1 MSKHRAAKRRGLNQL
16 RLVLLLA
23 VLTRFFQIPAEA
35 LAQRI
40 SFGAVTGT
48 TLLDDFR
55 SGSITNPCAGNGCV
69 GTSLFQSN
77 DASRRFIIGASAEV
91 AASKILSFEIEA
103 LYRPIRHNSRIDYMP
118 PVDLGNGVIV
128 ASQSFSGSDHA
139 LEFPTLAKFRI
150 PTFRTHPVFEFGTT
164 FHSTQDGTVFGM
176 TVGAGVEVPV
186 KSLSFAPRVR
196 YTRWPAR
203 TGGFDPLLGFFTPRQ
218 DQIAII
224 VGFSQAASTSTRP
237 NAFGKAV
244 SIGGIV
250 GMGLS
255 NDFPSTVSDVNGIP
269 GSRSFS
275 DSKSP
280 VIGLM
285 IELEPIR
292 KLFIEFNGLYR
303 PLHLTDESSLS
314 GSVQPI
320 PPTRTGRVTVLTW
333 EFPILAKYKLT
344 IARTNPFFEVGPT
357 FRTSGNLND
366 ANPSKYGATGG
377 AGVEAKWGKVRI
389 SPTLR
394 YTRWTNDQT
403 TASPTNRNQFEALI
417 GISY

>member
-1 MSKHRAAKRRGLNQL
+1 
-16 RLVLLLA
+16 
-23 VLTRFFQIPAEA
+23 
-35 LAQRI
+35 
-40 SFGAVTGT
+40 
-48 TLLDDFR
+48 
-55 SGSITNPCAGNGCV
+55 
-69 GTSLFQSN
+69 
-77 DASRRFIIGASAEV
+77 
-91 AASKILSFEIEA
+91 
-103 LYRPIRHNSRIDYMP
+103 
-118 PVDLGNGVIV
+118 
-128 ASQSFSGSDHA
+128 
-139 LEFPTLAKFRI
+139 
-150 PTFRTHPVFEFGTT
+150 
-164 FHSTQDGTVFGM
+164 
-176 TVGAGVEVPV
+176 
-186 KSLSFAPRVR
+186 
-196 YTRWPAR
+196 
-203 TGGFDPLLGFFTPRQ
+203 
-218 DQIAII
+218 
-224 VGFSQAASTSTRP
+224 
-237 NAFGKAV
+237 
-244 SIGGIV
+244 
-250 GMGLS
+250 MGLS

-403 TASPTNRNQFEALI
+403 TASPTNRNQIEALI